1 VSLLSVNWNPT
12 KKDLNGFRL
21 VALGILPVM
30 AVVLYAVKHVSL
42 PWCLAVAGG
51 GVLIWGSGFV
61 SLTVT
66 RWIFVGLMAV
76 TLPIGLV
83 VSFVVM
89 ALIFFGLLTPV
100 GLIFRLMGRD
110 ILNRRFD
117 PTASTYWQ
125 PHTQVLDSERY
136 FQQF

>member
-1 VSLLSVNWNPT
+1 MSLIRVNWNPT
-12 KKDLNGFRL
+12 NKDLNGFRL
-21 VALGILPVM
+21 AALGLLPAVAVILYV
-30 AVVLYAVKHVSL
+30 VKHV
-42 PWCLAVAGG
+42 PMMWCLGVAGA
-51 GVLIWGSGFV
+51 GVLIWASGFA
-61 SLTVT
+61 SLTLT

-76 TLPIGLV
+76 TLPIGFV

-89 ALIFFGLLTPV
+89 ALFFFGLLTPV

-117 PTASTYWQ
+117 PDAPTYWQ
-125 PHTQVLDSERY
+125 RHKQAHDSERY